1 MLNMLDTYGTDWK
14 QGNVGNFYDTW
25 LAFLGTVD
33 AIVTHEG
40 IKTRFE
46 GIENIIN
53 NSGISR
59 KTLAMFTDAHMDTMK
74 NVLKIL

>member
-1 MLNMLDTYGTDWK
+1 MLNMLDIYGTDW
-14 QGNVGNFYDTW
+14 QCRNIGTFYDTW

-33 AIVTHEG
+33 ALVTHEG
-40 IKTRFE
+40 IKTRFN

-53 NSGISR
+53 NSGIAR
-59 KTLAMFTDAHMDTMK
+59 ETWEMFADAHMDTMK